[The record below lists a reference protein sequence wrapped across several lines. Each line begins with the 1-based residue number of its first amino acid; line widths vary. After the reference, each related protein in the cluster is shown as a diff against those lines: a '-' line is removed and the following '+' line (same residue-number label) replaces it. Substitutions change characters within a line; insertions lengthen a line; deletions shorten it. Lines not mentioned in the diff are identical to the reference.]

1 MAAQYFQTT
10 ALGTIVRLATRN
22 QILAIKTYKDEYLR
36 EESNASSHS
45 NQGDGYVIVGW
56 KSDDDAENPH
66 NWSTSRKTVVA
77 ALIWY
82 GSYIL
87 LETFAK
93 AKPLFN
99 SLYTFTIYCGSSIYV
114 PSVGQ
119 VMEEFNV
126 TETAASLGLALYV
139 LGYGFGPLLFSPLS
153 EIPYIGRNPIYIITF
168 AIFNLL
174 CVGAA
179 LTESF
184 AGFLIIRFFQGFF
197 GSPCLATG
205 AASLTDMFSVIYI
218 PYSLAAWSGA
228 MYCGPALGPLFS
240 GFSVVVK
247 GWRWSM
253 WELLWLSSFV
263 FVLLVIFLPETS
275 TPTLLYRR
283 SKLLREETRSEKY
296 IDERSIALR
305 RVTPAD
311 AIKTALIKPFE
322 ISLKDPSIAF
332 VNIYTSFTYGIYY
345 SFFEVFPL
353 VYPKIYGMNLG
364 ETSAVFVCV
373 LVACII
379 GIVWYLSWYRI
390 FIEKRFKV
398 LGSYD
403 TPETFLRPGL
413 LGVFGAPIGMFL
425 FGWGARESIAWEVP
439 TLGIVIY
446 CGFSFVVGSGIF
458 IYLPLGYPHYAAS
471 LFAANDALRSSF
483 AAAAILFG
491 RPLYLNLG
499 IGKGCSLL
507 GGLSIIGIVGFWY
520 LFHFGHEL
528 RKRSKFT
535 IQQ

>member
-1 MAAQYFQTT
+1 MTAHYFRTT
-10 ALGTIVRLATRN
+10 ALGTIVRLATNNRF
-22 QILAIKTYKDEYLR
+22 LALKSYKDEYPK
-36 EESNASSHS
+36 EASSGSSLS
-45 NQGDGYVIVGW
+45 NLQLGDDCILVGW
-56 KSDDDAENPH
+56 KSDDDPENPQ
-66 NWSTSRKTVVA
+66 NWSTMRKSAVA
-77 ALIWY
+77 VLIC
-82 GSYIL
+82 
-87 LETFAK
+87 
-93 AKPLFN
+93 
-99 SLYTFTIYCGSSIYV
+99 LYTFTIYCGSSIYV

-119 VMEEFNV
+119 VMQEFNV

-153 EIPYIGRNPIYIITF
+153 EVLYIGRNPIYIITF
-168 AIFNLL
+168 AVFNLL
-174 CVGAA
+174 CIGAA
-179 LTESF
+179 LTENF
-184 AGFLIIRFFQGFF
+184 AGFLIIRFLQGFF

-228 MYCGPALGPLFS
+228 MYCGPALGPLLS

-253 WELLWLSSFV
+253 WELLWLSCFV

-275 TPTLLYRR
+275 TPTLLYHR
-283 SKLLREETRSEKY
+283 SKLLREETGSDKY
-296 IDERSIALR
+296 IDATSIALMA
-305 RVTPAD
+305 VTPRD
-311 AIKTALIKPFE
+311 TIKAALIKPFE
-322 ISLKDPSIAF
+322 ISVKDPSIAF
-332 VNIYTSFTYGIYY
+332 VNIY
-345 SFFEVFPL
+345 
-353 VYPKIYGMNLG
+353 
-364 ETSAVFVCV
+364 
-373 LVACII
+373 
-379 GIVWYLSWYRI
+379 
-390 FIEKRFKV
+390 RFKA

-403 TPETFLRPGL
+403 VPETFLRPGL

-425 FGWGARESIAWEVP
+425 FGWGARESIPWEVP

-507 GGLSIIGIVGFWY
+507 GGLSILGIVGFWY
-520 LFHFGHEL
+520 LFRYGDQL

-535 IQQ
+535 IQK

>member
-1 MAAQYFQTT
+1 MTAHYFQTT
-10 ALGTIVRLATRN
+10 ALGTVMRLATRN
-22 QILAIKTYKDEYLR
+22 RVLANKSYKDQYPKEAIDAPPHCDSRSDCIL
-36 EESNASSHS
+36 
-45 NQGDGYVIVGW
+45 VGW
-56 KSDDDAENPH
+56 TSDNDNENPH
-66 NWSTSRKTVVA
+66 NWSTLRKTGVA
-77 ALIWY
+77 ALIC
-82 GSYIL
+82 
-87 LETFAK
+87 
-93 AKPLFN
+93 
-99 SLYTFTIYCGSSIYV
+99 LYTFTVYCGSSIYV

-119 VMEEFNV
+119 VTEEFNV
-126 TETAASLGLALYV
+126 TETVASLGLALYV

-153 EIPYIGRNPIYIITF
+153 EIPYIGRNPIYIFTF
-168 AIFNLL
+168 AIFNVL

-184 AGFLIIRFFQGFF
+184 TGFLIIRFLQGFF

-253 WELLWLSSFV
+253 WELLWLST
-263 FVLLVIFLPETS
+263 FVLVLLIIFLPETS
-275 TPTLLYRR
+275 TPALLYHR
-283 SKLLREETRSEKY
+283 SKLLRDETRSDNY
-296 IDERSIALR
+296 VDERSIALR
-305 RVTPAD
+305 GVSTKEAVK
-311 AIKTALIKPFE
+311 AALIKPFE

-373 LVACII
+373 LIACVI
-379 GIVWYLSWYRI
+379 GIVWYLSWYRM
-390 FIEKRFKV
+390 FIEKRFKI

-403 TPETFLRPGL
+403 VPETFLRPGL

-425 FGWGARESIAWEVP
+425 FGWGARDSIPWEVP

-507 GGLSIIGIVGFWY
+507 GGMSIIGIAGFWY
-520 LFHFGHEL
+520 LFYFGHQL
-528 RKRSKFT
+528 RTRSRFT
-535 IQQ
+535 IQP